1 MLVIDILDSYI
12 IAYDVALSI
21 FSAVE
26 LREW

>member
-12 IAYDVALSI
+12 IAYDVGLRI